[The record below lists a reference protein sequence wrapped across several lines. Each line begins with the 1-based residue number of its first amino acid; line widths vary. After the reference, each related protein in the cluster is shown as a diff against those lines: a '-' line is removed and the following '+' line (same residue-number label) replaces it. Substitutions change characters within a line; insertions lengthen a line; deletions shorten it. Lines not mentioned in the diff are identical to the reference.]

1 MLSRALDTH
10 AKLNKEQDMEWI
22 HILLA
27 FLKACV
33 EHQGSEML
41 MHEPDKLEYVS
52 NLVKAMK
59 SSASRLDSGEY
70 DVIH

>member
-33 EHQGSEML
+33 EHQESEML
-41 MHEPDKLEYVS
+41 MHESDKLEYVS

-70 DVIH
+70 DVVH

>member
-10 AKLNKEQDMEWI
+10 AKLNKERDMEWI

-33 EHQGSEML
+33 ENQGSEML
-41 MHEPDKLEYVS
+41 MHESDKLEYVS